1 MNSTNADLKKMHKAF
16 GFIEMATSGAT
27 LSQAERVVVTEGV
40 AAFVEWTHAAQVQ
53 AGWWQDPETGQRV
66 VRNVFELHALF
77 HSEVSEAMEAH
88 RKNNRMDDKLPNR
101 RGLEVELA
109 DLLIREGD
117 FVGSRDMA
125 YEFGSIVSL
134 LAANCADVVE
144 WLAAPNVADRLDR
157 IHVELGLSSHFHRSE
172 TDEKGV
178 VHLGR
183 ALLLAVGLC
192 HRLGLSAFEAAVVKM
207 AYNARRVD
215 HTLEYRRDATDGKAY

>member
-77 HSEVSEAMEAH
+77 HSGVSEAMEAH

-101 RGLEVELA
+101 RGLGVELA
-109 DLLIREGD
+109 QRG
-117 FVGSRDMA
+117 GSAHERVA
-125 YEFGSIVSL
+125 SP
-134 LAANCADVVE
+134 
-144 WLAAPNVADRLDR
+144 APGTPIA
-157 IHVELGLSSHFHRSE
+157 F
-172 TDEKGV
+172 
-178 VHLGR
+178 
-183 ALLLAVGLC
+183 AP
-192 HRLGLSAFEAAVVKM
+192 LSAPPQG
-207 AYNARRVD
+207 
-215 HTLEYRRDATDGKAY
+215 L